1 MLQYTQIC
9 TRVMI
14 IFSIFF
20 QYNRTGQGCQ
30 CNQAAMLIAGGA
42 TGAPRDVFRT
52 HNWPHM
58 PVRVFTYLAGSDAP
72 GATHMRWIACSN
84 KGYLTFC
91 QIQNITQWCTY
102 KITCVFSGFYVRIN
116 DHDEIREKVFNY
128 VSVMARPMVM
138 YQADH
143 PIQWSPAYIGGR
155 VSYKTYF
162 FCI

>member
-1 MLQYTQIC
+1 MT
-9 TRVMI
+9 I
-14 IFSIFF
+14 IQNIF

-58 PVRVFTYLAGSDAP
+58 PVRVFTFLAGSDAP
-72 GATHMRWIACSN
+72 GATHMSWIACSN
-84 KGYLTFC
+84 KGLKKKIDFNPILLC
-91 QIQNITQWCTY
+91 LCNIICT
-102 KITCVFSGFYVRIN
+102 FSGFYVRIN
-116 DHDEIREKVFNY
+116 DFDEIRDKVFNY
-128 VSVMARPMVM
+128 VSVMSRPMVM

-155 VSYKTYF
+155 VSYKNESFIY
-162 FCI
+162 CVINCL